1 MKKRILLGILIV
13 AMVLSLAACGGG
25 SEESGNSDS
34 GESSDM
40 KVSMITDSGDITD
53 ESLNQTIYEAC
64 KSWSSQNDVEFNY
77 YKPESDSVEA
87 RSASIDKAIADG
99 ANVLVTPGYVFA
111 TSLVDKSKLYPDVKF
126 VAIDIT
132 AGDICEAGVG
142 EGYSGNPEDYNVA
155 DYYNA
160 DNV

>member
-77 YKPESDSVEA
+77 
-87 RSASIDKAIADG
+87 
-99 ANVLVTPGYVFA
+99 
-111 TSLVDKSKLYPDVKF
+111 
-126 VAIDIT
+126 
-132 AGDICEAGVG
+132 
-142 EGYSGNPEDYNVA
+142 
-155 DYYNA
+155 
-160 DNV
+160 